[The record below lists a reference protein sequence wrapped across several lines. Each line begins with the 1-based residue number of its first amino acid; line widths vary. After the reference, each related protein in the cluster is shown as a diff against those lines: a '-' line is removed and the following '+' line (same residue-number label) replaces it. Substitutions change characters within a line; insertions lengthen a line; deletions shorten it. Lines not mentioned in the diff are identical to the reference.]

1 MKKESV
7 FKRTQRKL
15 GFPVKKTNFRKAIK
29 TARQLML
36 NPNVSQS
43 QAVKLRVVNHM
54 LYGND

>member
-15 GFPVKKTNFRKAIK
+15 GFPVKKTDFRKAIK
-29 TARQLML
+29 AARQLML
-36 NPNVSQS
+36 EPNLSQS
-43 QAVKLRVVNHM
+43 QAVKLRAVNHM